1 MKKQASLISFFKGS
15 VSSTLLISEKQ
26 TTTQENAKGSG
37 PSSEKCTLVSYK
49 HIDSEVKVESGS
61 RKRKAL
67 DSAREYES
75 SKRSRPFLFKWKT
88 MFAWIEYDTEK
99 DEMYCII
106 CRKFKHVL
114 NVEKYSKF
122 ITGSDTFRIEGL
134 RSHES
139 SPDHKQCMGAKL
151 AQEHPDKTPKNLLT

>member
-1 MKKQASLISFFKGS
+1 MTKQASLIVFFKES
-15 VSSTLLISEKQ
+15 VSSTLLISEKE

-37 PSSEKCTLVSYK
+37 PSFEKCTLVSYK

-122 ITGSDTFRIEGL
+122 ITGSDTFRIEWCTSKQVYWSRGGG
-134 RSHES
+134 RCNCKWCPVSHR
-139 SPDHKQCMGAKL
+139 
-151 AQEHPDKTPKNLLT
+151 